1 MDDRL
6 PQILTLN
13 WRGIAIR
20 VTYVPNWLNMAA
32 RGYDTAHI
40 ELASLDPERAPLP
53 ITETGYRSHFTTAE
67 TVAAYGGPVAFVTTW
82 IEEEAAK
89 PGWKAYEARSRQLS
103 LF

>member
-40 ELASLDPERAPLP
+40 EVTSLDPERAPLP
-53 ITETGYRSHFTTAE
+53 I
-67 TVAAYGGPVAFVTTW
+67 
-82 IEEEAAK
+82 
-89 PGWKAYEARSRQLS
+89 
-103 LF
+103 